1 MNKIINSKKILSQ
14 IMKYKNFYGDR
25 NFNKDFLRQTIFDPE
40 KQKTFYWTKE
50 KENYNILGLKEDTIS
65 IMEGI
70 NNINV
75 NMKDNIIF
83 KNEPLFTFESN
94 KNNFETIYSPE
105 VLLIVDINKDILK
118 TINFEPESDESWIF
132 KFILQKELFEELY
145 E

>member
-14 IMKYKNFYGDR
+14 IMKYKILVIEILTKF
-25 NFNKDFLRQTIFDPE
+25 FKTIFDPE
-40 KQKTFYWTKE
+40 KQKLFIGQK
-50 KENYNILGLKEDTIS
+50 KKKIIILGLKEDTIS

-105 VLLIVDINKDILK
+105 VLLIVDINRDILK

-132 KFILQKELFEELY
+132 KFILQKELFEGY
-145 E
+145 TNKI

>member
-25 NFNKDFLRQTIFDPE
+25 NFNKDFLRQTTFDPE

-83 KNEPLFTFESN
+83 KNEPLFTFESD